1 MNVPM
6 LRVLIADDEAPARD
20 FLARL
25 LAAHA
30 DVSVVASCADGA
42 QALAQIRQQR
52 PDVVFMDVRMPV
64 LGGLQ
69 ALDALAADA
78 STADAQPPL
87 IVFCTAYSEYALRAF
102 DYAAADYLLKPFDA
116 ERLAQTLGRLRARRL
131 RAQDAH
137 EAQASQVQAS
147 HVQAEPISP
156 ASPTEPVAASTAVAA
171 APTRRLLVRD
181 GERLNILPVD
191 DLHWAQAEDKWLA
204 LHAQDGVY
212 RLRKPIRQLE
222 AELDPARF
230 ARIHRATL
238 VALAQVRELHPLPD
252 GDYGLVLRDGTVLNL
267 SRTFRDAFFAR
278 LRAAPSGRR

>member
-6 LRVLIADDEAPARD
+6 LRALIADDEAPARD

-30 DVSVVASCADGA
+30 GVSVVAACADGA
-42 QALAQIRQQR
+42 QALTQIRQLR

-116 ERLAQTLGRLRARRL
+116 ERLAQTLGRLRARRVRMPDTHPPETL
-131 RAQDAH
+131 Q
-137 EAQASQVQAS
+137 AQADRTATD
-147 HVQAEPISP
+147 AR
-156 ASPTEPVAASTAVAA
+156 TEPVAESTAVATS
-171 APTRRLLVRD
+171 PTRRLLVRD
-181 GERLNILPVD
+181 GERLHILPVD

-222 AELDPARF
+222 AELGQARF

-267 SRTFRDAFFAR
+267 SRRYRDAFFAQ
-278 LRAAPSGRR
+278 LRAAPSGRGRL

>member
-25 LAAHA
+25 LAAHP
-30 DVSVVASCADGA
+30 DVSVVAACADGA
-42 QALAQIRQQR
+42 QALTQIRQLR

-116 ERLAQTLGRLRARRL
+116 ERLSQTLGRLRARRL
-131 RAQDAH
+131 RAPDTQAPQALPAQVDRTATDARA
-137 EAQASQVQAS
+137 EAV
-147 HVQAEPISP
+147 AEST
-156 ASPTEPVAASTAVAA
+156 AAAAS
-171 APTRRLLVRD
+171 PTRRLLVRD
-181 GERLNILPVD
+181 GERLHILPVD

-204 LHAQDGVY
+204 LHAQDGLY

-278 LRAAPSGRR
+278 LRAAPSRRP